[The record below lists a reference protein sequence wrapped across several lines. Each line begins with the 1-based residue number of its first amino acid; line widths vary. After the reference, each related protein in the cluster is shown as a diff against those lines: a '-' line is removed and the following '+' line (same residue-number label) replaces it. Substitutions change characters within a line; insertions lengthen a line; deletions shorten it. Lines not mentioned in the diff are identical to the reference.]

1 MGQAGRGDTE
11 RPWCAQDG
19 SRGVPCGAAV
29 LLGVLLVAI
38 VPSPGQAA
46 QAQDPRA
53 REQAPET
60 VPDAR
65 LLADLDLLRD
75 LELLRQLE
83 AFRQAEAPRRVSLPR
98 ASQEAKEQP

>member
-1 MGQAGRGDTE
+1 
-11 RPWCAQDG
+11 
-19 SRGVPCGAAV
+19 VPRGAAV
-29 LLGVLLVAI
+29 LLGALLVAT

-46 QAQDPRA
+46 QAQDPPA
-53 REQAPET
+53 REQAAEG

-83 AFRQAEAPRRVSLPR
+83 AFRQAEAPRRVPLPR
-98 ASQEAKEQP
+98 ASQEVKGQP

>member
-1 MGQAGRGDTE
+1 MPPGAG
-11 RPWCAQDG
+11 
-19 SRGVPCGAAV
+19 V
-29 LLGVLLVAI
+29 LLGVLLVAA
-38 VPSPGQAA
+38 VPSAGRAA
-46 QAQDPRA
+46 QAQNPPA
-53 REQAPET
+53 GEQAAEG

>member
-1 MGQAGRGDTE
+1 MGWGWRGEAE
-11 RPWCAQDG
+11 RLSPARDG
-19 SRGVPCGAAV
+19 SRGARCGAAV
-29 LLGVLLVAI
+29 LLGALLAAT
-38 VPSPGQAA
+38 VPGPGQAA
-46 QAQDPRA
+46 QAQDPPA

-83 AFRQAEAPRRVSLPR
+83 AFRQAEAPRRVPLPR
-98 ASQEAKEQP
+98 ASQEAKGQP

>member
-1 MGQAGRGDTE
+1 MGRAGRVDAR
-11 RPWCAQDG
+11 RPSPARG
-19 SRGVPCGAAV
+19 RSRGVPPGAGV
-29 LLGVLLVAI
+29 LLGVLLVAA
-38 VPSPGQAA
+38 VPSAGRAA
-46 QAQDPRA
+46 QAQNPPA
-53 REQAPET
+53 GEQAAEG